1 MSKFFTTK
9 EVAEKLGYADDS
21 VVRRLITQ
29 KKIKADRLGR
39 TWMISDEELS
49 KLKRVRKEYKKRGS

>member
-39 TWMISDEELS
+39 TWMISEEELGRF
-49 KLKRVRKEYKKRGS
+49 KRIRKQYKKRGS